1 MQSPTSFKEKWNSLK
16 VWFAPVLPKRR
27 PSQCST
33 TSTETTA
40 TTASTSTTHNCYG
53 KDDLLYIPS
62 GNKRPSIPNSLNEGV
77 FDKCMSTF
85 LRRPSNGSCVTST
98 STINDDMDKEIEKL
112 YELYNFAMDEISYAE
127 DSRGSPY
134 YQGDRIAAQE
144 AIDQC
149 TESYQTLLQ
158 QYSIDSTISYKIST
172 LSKKMESL
180 PVHDDQLSF

>member
-1 MQSPTSFKEKWNSLK
+1 MQSPTTFKDKWNSFK
-16 VWFAPVLPKRR
+16 VWFTPVLPKRR

-33 TSTETTA
+33 TSTTTTT
-40 TTASTSTTHNCYG
+40 TTASTSSTNAYS

-62 GNKRPSIPNSLNEGV
+62 NTKRPSIPNSLNEGV

-134 YQGDRIAAQE
+134 YQGDRISAQE

-149 TESYQTLLQ
+149 TKSYESLLQ
-158 QYSIDSTISYKIST
+158 QYNIDSTISYKIST
-172 LSKKMESL
+172 LTKKLASL